1 MNFLK
6 KLKKLKGDASSR
18 VFYRK
23 KDSKSSSII
32 VYSKKDKKL
41 NLLNYDSV
49 NKILIKN
56 NITAPKLL
64 SENYSKN
71 YIEIQDFGDETVFK
85 LFNKKKINKISIY
98 KNIIYLLNRIQ
109 SISKKRIINFKNQIY
124 KIPKYTPKILVE
136 EAKLFTEWYIDK
148 KLKKSEQK
156 KFKNS
161 FYKIVKNLT
170 KKIHQKND
178 TFVHRDFHI
187 SNLMM
192 LKNDI
197 GIIDLMKNLNGSPP
211 GSGLDSSTLKESS
224 TKGIEV

>member
-23 KDSKSSSII
+23 KESKRSSII
-32 VYSKKDKKL
+32 VYSKKNKKL
-41 NLLNYDSV
+41 NLLNYDSI

-71 YIEIQDFGDETVFK
+71 YIEIQDFGDVTIFK

-98 KNIIYLLNRIQ
+98 KNIINLLNRIQ
-109 SISKKRIINFKNQIY
+109 SISQKKIINFKNRIY

-161 FYKIVKNLT
+161 NYYEIIKSLEPSFEDQ
-170 KKIHQKND
+170 KKISEYCKQKD
-178 TFVHRDFHI
+178 IIFLSTPYDKKSVDFFC
-187 SNLMM
+187 
-192 LKNDI
+192 K
-197 GIIDLMKNLNGSPP
+197 
-211 GSGLDSSTLKESS
+211 
-224 TKGIEV
+224 

>member
-41 NLLNYDSV
+41 NLLNYDSI

-56 NITAPKLL
+56 NISAPKLL

-71 YIEIQDFGDETVFK
+71 YVEIQDFGDETIFK

-98 KNIIYLLNRIQ
+98 KNIINLLNRIQ
-109 SISKKRIINFKNQIY
+109 SVSQKKIINFKNKIY
-124 KIPKYTPKILVE
+124 KIPKYTPKILDGRGQTV
-136 EAKLFTEWYIDK
+136 YRMV
-148 KLKKSEQK
+148 
-156 KFKNS
+156 
-161 FYKIVKNLT
+161 Y
-170 KKIHQKND
+170 
-178 TFVHRDFHI
+178 
-187 SNLMM
+187 
-192 LKNDI
+192 
-197 GIIDLMKNLNGSPP
+197 
-211 GSGLDSSTLKESS
+211 
-224 TKGIEV
+224 